1 MKLLPA
7 SEVFKNGRGKSFF
20 VVATLATLATGK
32 TPLALQLAERS
43 GGNLVAASVP
53 QIDQLAMAS
62 R

>member
-7 SEVFKNGRGKSFF
+7 SEVFKNGHGKSFF
-20 VVATLATLATGK
+20 VVATLATGK
-32 TPLALQLAERS
+32 TPLALQLAERR

-53 QIDQLAMAS
+53 RIDQLAMAS